1 MRSAKQRKNTDSP
14 SHYWCSVPGCVSDG
28 RKKANLNV
36 YPWMQGVQF
45 YPYPGSTRKPRLRRQ
60 WLQQVFR
67 DENYSPKRYHS
78 VCSLHF
84 VDSHSTENNPIPT
97 LFPRNNFKIPT
108 YVRNTV
114 SIEKRQTTATV
125 ISSTASD
132 PIIPSSQSTERSTL
146 EDITVLCQGNTC
158 TPLGLSVAH
167 ECIIDVQTSN
177 GDCSEEPSSNTITKD
192 ISHGNLNHEHDYY
205 KQSVKP
211 RCTGDFVDCA
221 VQTDLTMEDVE
232 HMETLTK
239 E

>member
-1 MRSAKQRKNTDSP
+1 MRSAKKRKNTDSP

-84 VDSHSTENNPIPT
+84 VDGHPTENNPIPT

-125 ISSTASD
+125 TSSTASD
-132 PIIPSSQSTERSTL
+132 PIIPSSQSTERSTV
-146 EDITVLCQGNTC
+146 I
-158 TPLGLSVAH
+158 
-167 ECIIDVQTSN
+167 
-177 GDCSEEPSSNTITKD
+177 
-192 ISHGNLNHEHDYY
+192 
-205 KQSVKP
+205 
-211 RCTGDFVDCA
+211 
-221 VQTDLTMEDVE
+221 
-232 HMETLTK
+232 
-239 E
+239 